1 MKTKKYLFILALG
14 CLIAGP
20 AVAQNSRRNAQKQ
33 RVQQMKEIV
42 KELELDD
49 NQKALFTELYTNYQ
63 SALDSLKPQPAD
75 RQKNRDRKA
84 ELTEEEASEK
94 LTQTLNREELRITL
108 KRDFCDQL
116 KQKGFTAVQ
125 ILKIIN
131 HRPAASRDQQFNN
144 MQGGFMPPPP
154 GGGFPGGF

>member
-14 CLIAGP
+14 CLIASP
-20 AVAQNSRRNAQKQ
+20 AAAQNSRRNAQKQ

-42 KELELDD
+42 KELKLDD
-49 NQKALFTELYTNYQ
+49 NQTALFTELYTNYQ
-63 SALDSLKPQPAD
+63 TALDSINPKSAD
-75 RQKNRDRKA
+75 RKKDQDSKT
-84 ELTEEEASEK
+84 ELTEEEAADK
-94 LTQTLNREELRITL
+94 LAKQLDREEQRVTL
-108 KRDFCDQL
+108 KRNFCDQL

-131 HRPAASRDQQFNN
+131 HRPAASRNQQFNN

-154 GGGFPGGF
+154 GGGFPGRF